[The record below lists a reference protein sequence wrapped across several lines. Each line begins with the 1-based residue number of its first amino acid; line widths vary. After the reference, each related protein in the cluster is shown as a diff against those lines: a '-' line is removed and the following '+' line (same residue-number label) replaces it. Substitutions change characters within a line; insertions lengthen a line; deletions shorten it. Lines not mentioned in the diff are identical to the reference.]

1 MSMDRYVSD
10 TPLPLPA
17 SVVAGE
23 FDAAELIFYGV
34 DHSGASFEALVFLN
48 SPSAD
53 IGAPLDDST
62 GFAGSFYIFGHGG
75 CVGEEGHCDVPTK
88 LKDPFDDRPLH
99 ALTQQTKV
107 VDITAALQRTDRSG
121 SSLYLT
127 VLPVV
132 ASLDGAQRADVLSF
146 SAVRLVTYSEAR
158 PPAGAGEAAEGGA
171 EAPPLDTYW
180 DVSEEARSENGLAL
194 G

>member
-1 MSMDRYVSD
+1 MDRYVSD

-23 FDAAELIFYGV
+23 FDAAELIFYDV

-48 SPSAD
+48 SPNAD
-53 IGAPLDDST
+53 IGAPLDDSA

-75 CVGEEGHCDVPTK
+75 CVGEEGHCDVPAK
-88 LKDPFDDRPLH
+88 PKDPFDDRPLH
-99 ALTQQTKV
+99 ALTPQTKV
-107 VDITAALQRTDRSG
+107 VDITDALQHADRSG
-121 SSLYLT
+121 GQLHLT

-132 ASLDGAQRADVLSF
+132 ASVEEVQRADVLSF
-146 SAVRLVTYSEAR
+146 SAVRLVTYSEAGS
-158 PPAGAGEAAEGGA
+158 PAGSGEAAEA
-171 EAPPLDTYW
+171 KESPLDSYW
-180 DVSEEARSENGLAL
+180 DSSEEAREGPEPVT